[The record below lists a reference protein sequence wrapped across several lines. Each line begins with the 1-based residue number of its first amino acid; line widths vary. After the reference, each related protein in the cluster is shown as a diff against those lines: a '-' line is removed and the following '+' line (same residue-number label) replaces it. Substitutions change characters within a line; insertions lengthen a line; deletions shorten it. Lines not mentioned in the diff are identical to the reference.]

1 MIDFKLFLWGRQF
14 VSISDM
20 VIPNAK
26 LILSS
31 SQKKKTKLAL
41 SLLTVRLLIKPYM
54 GMFSST

>member
-20 VIPNAK
+20 VIPSAK

-31 SQKKKTKLAL
+31 YPKKKTKFAL
-41 SLLTVRLLIKPYM
+41 SLLTAHLLIKPYM
-54 GMFSST
+54 GMFSNT

>member
-20 VIPNAK
+20 VIPSEK

-31 SQKKKTKLAL
+31 YPNNKTKLTL
-41 SLLTVRLLIKPYM
+41 SLLTVHLLVKLYM